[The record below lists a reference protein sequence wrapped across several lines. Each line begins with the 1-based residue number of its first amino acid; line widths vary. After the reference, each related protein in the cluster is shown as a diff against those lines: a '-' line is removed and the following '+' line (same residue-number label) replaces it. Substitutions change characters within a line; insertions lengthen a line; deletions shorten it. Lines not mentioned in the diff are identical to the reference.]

1 MSTSNFSNSNF
12 SNYIHINTLALTP
25 DEKTQVVQTLGLT
38 FFDNGDWWQQTS
50 SINFSLREEDIL
62 NPFIKNISIC
72 TQSPETIQILFI
84 HKQVDDNTFEAI
96 HKTFEIPR
104 NEVLSFQDVM
114 ILGLHNTE
122 NRQDNL
128 HIDMTIT
135 NAAIEEEGRKR
146 GKTPVW
152 ETLFGIVLPFV
163 PDISSLDPFIPD
175 QPDIPDYSGL
185 IGGISE
191 LVQNSIPGVIPI
203 NNLLEVAPQ
212 ELEGICDSY
221 LGNNNIQPEDE
232 YPINDATE
240 GHDQDYWDDKNGLN
254 DGGV

>member
-1 MSTSNFSNSNF
+1 MSTSNFSNF
-12 SNYIHINTLALTP
+12 SNYIHINTLALTEE
-25 DEKTQVVQTLGLT
+25 EKTQVQTLGLT
-38 FFDNGDWWQQTS
+38 FFDNGDWWQQAS
-50 SINFSLREEDIL
+50 SINFSLREGDIL

-84 HKQVDDNTFEAI
+84 HNQVDENTFEAI
-96 HKTFEIPR
+96 HRTFEIPR

-122 NRQDNL
+122 DTEDNL

-152 ETLFGIVLPFV
+152 ETLFSIVLPFI

-191 LVQNSIPGVIPI
+191 LVQNNIPGVIPI

-221 LGNNNIQPEDE
+221 LEYKDNIIQSEDE
-232 YPINDATE
+232 YPTDDATQ
-240 GHDQDYWDDKNGLN
+240 GYNKDYWDDKNGLN
-254 DGGV
+254 NGGV

>member
-1 MSTSNFSNSNF
+1 MFTSKF
-12 SNYIHINTLALTP
+12 SNYIHINTLALMP
-25 DEKTQVVQTLGLT
+25 DEKKQVQALGLT
-38 FFDNGDWWQQTS
+38 FFDNGNWWQQAS
-50 SINFSLREEDIL
+50 SINFSLREGDIL

-72 TQSPETIQILFI
+72 TKSPETIQILFI
-84 HKQVDDNTFEAI
+84 HNQVDENTFEAI
-96 HKTFEIPR
+96 HRTFEIPR

-152 ETLFGIVLPFV
+152 ETLFGIVLPFI

-191 LVQNSIPGVIPI
+191 LVQNNIPGVIPI

-221 LGNNNIQPEDE
+221 LEYGKNIIQSEDE
-232 YPINDATE
+232 YPTNDATQGYNQGE
-240 GHDQDYWDDKNGLN
+240 WNKMNGLDN
-254 DGGV
+254 GGV

>member
-1 MSTSNFSNSNF
+1 MSTPNF
-12 SNYIHINTLALTP
+12 SNYIHINTLALM
-25 DEKTQVVQTLGLT
+25 DEEKDQVRDLGLD
-38 FFDNGDWWQQTS
+38 FFDNGDWWQQS
-50 SINFSLREEDIL
+50 SAVEFVLKEGDEP
-62 NPFIKNISIC
+62 NPFIKNISIY
-72 TQSPETIQILFI
+72 TQSQEVIQILFI
-84 HKQVDDNTFEAI
+84 HEQVDENTFEAI
-96 HKTFEIPR
+96 HRTFEIPR

-152 ETLFGIVLPFV
+152 ETLFGIVLPFI
-163 PDISSLDPFIPD
+163 PDINSLDPFIPD

-191 LVQNSIPGVIPI
+191 LVQNNIPGVIPI

-221 LGNNNIQPEDE
+221 LEYGNNIQSEDE

-254 DGGV
+254 NGGV